1 MISKPPSHALANTR
15 AAILDLAERLL
26 QEKGYNAFSYKDISS
41 PLGIKNAAVHYHFPT
56 KAVLGVATLR
66 RYRERFQE
74 YIQGFEQS
82 DADPLMKLNGYI
94 AIQIDH
100 LRNGYRICPLGIL
113 EAEYNTIPSELRA
126 EAQALEKE
134 IWFWVRGTLAAG
146 REQNIF
152 HFMGTSEDKA
162 CLISAALQGALQM
175 ARTAGQSAF
184 FAIVRQ
190 LKRDLGL
197 KE

>member
-1 MISKPPSHALANTR
+1 MHAKPQTIALANTR

-26 QEKGYNAFSYKDISS
+26 QEKGYNAFSYKDISN
-41 PLGIKNAAVHYHFPT
+41 PLGIKNAAVHYHFPNKT
-56 KAVLGVATLR
+56 ALGVATLR
-66 RYRERFQE
+66 RYRGRFQE
-74 YIQGFEQS
+74 YIREFEQS
-82 DADPLMKLNGYI
+82 DADPLAKLNGYI

-175 ARTAGQSAF
+175 ARIAGQSSF